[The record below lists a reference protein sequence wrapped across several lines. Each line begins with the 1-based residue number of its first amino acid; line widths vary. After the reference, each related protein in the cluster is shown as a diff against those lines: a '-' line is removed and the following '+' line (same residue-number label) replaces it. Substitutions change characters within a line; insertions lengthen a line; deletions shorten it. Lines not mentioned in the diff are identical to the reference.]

1 MNSPVNNEIK
11 ITGILKIR
19 IIKETH
25 HGTIDDRS
33 CSVTHQDHFPGY
45 RRCCS
50 GIADDP
56 SVATDATVL
65 ATMQFQGAST
75 PTSDGHLV
83 FTSAGQMADANAN
96 ATGTAA
102 WARFMSTATYNAGAG
117 AQAAGIMDCSVGTT
131 AAAVDDIQLNSVNIV
146 AGGIVTLTSLTLDFA
161 L

>member
-1 MNSPVNNEIK
+1 MAVDIIDARKEAFATDLLTNGFGTDGWLIIYAADGTLASH
-11 ITGILKIR
+11 TG
-19 IIKETH
+19 
-25 HGTIDDRS
+25 
-33 CSVTHQDHFPGY
+33 
-45 RRCCS
+45 

-83 FTSAGQMADANAN
+83 FTTSGQMADANAN
-96 ATGTAA
+96 ATGIAV